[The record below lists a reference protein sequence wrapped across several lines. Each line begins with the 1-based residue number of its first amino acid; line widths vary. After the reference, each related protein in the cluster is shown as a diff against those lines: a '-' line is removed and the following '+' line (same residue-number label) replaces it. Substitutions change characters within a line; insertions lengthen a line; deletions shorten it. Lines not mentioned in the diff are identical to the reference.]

1 MKKLFLS
8 ILLVAGMA
16 ALTNAQHFDVRAY
29 GGLNV
34 VQLTSDAG
42 TTIID
47 GVLHQETI
55 SGRAG
60 YQFGA
65 MVTFGSRFF
74 VQPGIQY
81 TSILT
86 ELKNSSESTEYT
98 DETSVNLISVP
109 LRVGFRLIDPGTENL
124 INVRLYGGFEGHHV
138 MSVSHDKKSGKVGD
152 LDEDDFTN
160 LIVQGDFGLGLDIAF
175 VFIDMGY
182 QLGLSSI
189 TSGSDTKA
197 NAFYGNVGVKFGF

>member
-1 MKKLFLS
+1 MKQILFTFL
-8 ILLVAGMA
+8 MA
-16 ALTNAQHFDVRAY
+16 IGITAFSHAQHFDIRAY

-34 VQLTSDAG
+34 VQLTSDGG
-42 TTIID
+42 TTLID

-74 VQPGIQY
+74 VQPGVQY

-86 ELKNSSESTEYT
+86 ELKNSSESTEYI

-124 INVRLYGGFEGHHV
+124 INVRLFGGIEGHHV

-182 QLGLSSI
+182 QLGLTSI

-197 NAFYGNVGVKFGF
+197 NAFYSNVGVKFGF